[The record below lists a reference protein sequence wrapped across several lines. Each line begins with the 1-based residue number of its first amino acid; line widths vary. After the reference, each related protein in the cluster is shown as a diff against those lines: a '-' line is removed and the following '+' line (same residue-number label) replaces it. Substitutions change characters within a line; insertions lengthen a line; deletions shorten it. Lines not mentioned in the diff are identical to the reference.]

1 MIVGIDLGTTNSLVS
16 AWTDDGITLIPNEFG
31 EYLTPSVVS
40 FDGKEVI
47 VGKTAKERIVTNPNV
62 TAYEF
67 KRQMGRDTEI
77 NLGKAGKYTPIE
89 LSAYVIRKLVEDA
102 ESFLHEKVDSA
113 VVSVP
118 AYFDDHQREATRLAG
133 IRAGIKVTQL
143 VNEPSAA
150 ALSYHFGHMDQDE
163 KFIVFDFGGGTL
175 DVTLVDTF
183 ANMVEICDISGDN
196 CLGGK
201 DFNEAIALDICHQ
214 CGIDWDRLDLK
225 SMAVLINNG
234 ENIKIRLSSE
244 NDTTTIIH
252 VNGKDYEYH
261 LSQQRLIDISTSI
274 FRRITIVLM
283 RLMNDACLSIE
294 DIDGVVMVGGSSKM
308 PSVRAYLESLFP
320 GKVKLDHEGDVAI
333 CRGAGIV
340 TGINLRKDVVKDI
353 VMTDICPFSL
363 GVDVVGDR
371 LSVIIPKNQIL
382 PSSKEC
388 RYVTVNDMQTKLVFN
403 IYQGEKIKAS
413 SNLLLETIEFKIP
426 QRPKGEVYADVR
438 FSYDLNGIFD
448 IDIYCPANGVEVHRS
463 RGAMEGLDE
472 EKVAALRHNMEDI
485 KTDPREIPEIKYLLE
500 KAGRLYEECNAY
512 QREYLGREIEMFD
525 NYLNSASLLDAK
537 KAAMVFSLKLNN
549 VEQNLFKFSNETE
562 DLWKKF
568 LEEGIDDPE

>member
-1 MIVGIDLGTTNSLVS
+1 
-16 AWTDDGITLIPNEFG
+16 
-31 EYLTPSVVS
+31 
-40 FDGKEVI
+40 
-47 VGKTAKERIVTNPNV
+47 
-62 TAYEF
+62 
-67 KRQMGRDTEI
+67 
-77 NLGKAGKYTPIE
+77 
-89 LSAYVIRKLVEDA
+89 
-102 ESFLHEKVDSA
+102 
-113 VVSVP
+113 
-118 AYFDDHQREATRLAG
+118 
-133 IRAGIKVTQL
+133 
-143 VNEPSAA
+143 
-150 ALSYHFGHMDQDE
+150 
-163 KFIVFDFGGGTL
+163 
-175 DVTLVDTF
+175 
-183 ANMVEICDISGDN
+183 
-196 CLGGK
+196 
-201 DFNEAIALDICHQ
+201 
-214 CGIDWDRLDLK
+214 
-225 SMAVLINNG
+225 
-234 ENIKIRLSSE
+234 
-244 NDTTTIIH
+244 
-252 VNGKDYEYH
+252 
-261 LSQQRLIDISTSI
+261 
-274 FRRITIVLM
+274 
-283 RLMNDACLSIE
+283 
-294 DIDGVVMVGGSSKM
+294 M

-463 RGAMEGLDE
+463 RGAIEGLDE
-472 EKVAALRHNMEDI
+472 EKIAALRHNMEDI